1 MGIIHKQRVQMDIQ
15 TEFIHSHV
23 FSLFNYNVIEA
34 IFVGISVLINLAGI
48 MFDSP
53 YLGKEDDGS
62 PNRAASTLAYI
73 TVGTIMTSILYFFII
88 FANEIMSVSKKKAM
102 KGQILWHRVKRQYM
116 NKILHMAKET
126 DHGHQLL
133 KGKSKFTNSHNM
145 VAIQKMREANGTLG
159 TMAAFGKSKI
169 KAAPRLPG
177 QSDNVK
183 VMPRNQPP
191 PNNVGSPVF
200 APPLSPN
207 NIKSWEAPGTLDNK
221 LETVPSK
228 MPPFELGESTPRG
241 SPPSKGM
248 LPQSAPPSRGPPGT
262 LPRGAPP
269 GARGSPPPR
278 GMLPR
283 GSPPPRGMLPRGS
296 PPPRGPP
303 PRGMLPRGSPPSRD
317 PPRGLLPRG
326 APPSRGPPPPRGNYD
341 NTMRQMK
348 AMNRAVT
355 IRRKAASRRRASLQ
369 NQGGKESGRQVH
381 L

>member
-1 MGIIHKQRVQMDIQ
+1 
-15 TEFIHSHV
+15 
-23 FSLFNYNVIEA
+23 
-34 IFVGISVLINLAGI
+34 
-48 MFDSP
+48 
-53 YLGKEDDGS
+53 
-62 PNRAASTLAYI
+62 
-73 TVGTIMTSILYFFII
+73 
-88 FANEIMSVSKKKAM
+88 
-102 KGQILWHRVKRQYM
+102 
-116 NKILHMAKET
+116 
-126 DHGHQLL
+126 
-133 KGKSKFTNSHNM
+133 M

-159 TMAAFGKSKI
+159 TMAAFGSKN

-177 QSDNVK
+177 QSNNVK

-283 GSPPPRGMLPRGS
+283 GMLPRGSPPPRGMLPRGS

-303 PRGMLPRGSPPSRD
+303 PRGMLPRGSPPPRGPPPRGMLPRGSPPPRGPPPRGMLPRGGPPSRD

>member
-1 MGIIHKQRVQMDIQ
+1 
-15 TEFIHSHV
+15 
-23 FSLFNYNVIEA
+23 
-34 IFVGISVLINLAGI
+34 
-48 MFDSP
+48 
-53 YLGKEDDGS
+53 
-62 PNRAASTLAYI
+62 
-73 TVGTIMTSILYFFII
+73 
-88 FANEIMSVSKKKAM
+88 
-102 KGQILWHRVKRQYM
+102 
-116 NKILHMAKET
+116 
-126 DHGHQLL
+126 
-133 KGKSKFTNSHNM
+133 
-145 VAIQKMREANGTLG
+145 MREANGTLG
-159 TMAAFGKSKI
+159 TMAAFEKSKI
-169 KAAPRLPG
+169 KAVPRLPG
-177 QSDNVK
+177 QSNNVK

-221 LETVPSK
+221 LETVPSQ

-248 LPQSAPPSRGPPGT
+248 LP
-262 LPRGAPP
+262 RGAPP
-269 GARGSPPPR
+269 GARGSPPPRGMLPR

-296 PPPRGPP
+296 PPP
-303 PRGMLPRGSPPSRD
+303 RD

>member
-1 MGIIHKQRVQMDIQ
+1 
-15 TEFIHSHV
+15 
-23 FSLFNYNVIEA
+23 
-34 IFVGISVLINLAGI
+34 
-48 MFDSP
+48 
-53 YLGKEDDGS
+53 
-62 PNRAASTLAYI
+62 
-73 TVGTIMTSILYFFII
+73 
-88 FANEIMSVSKKKAM
+88 
-102 KGQILWHRVKRQYM
+102 
-116 NKILHMAKET
+116 
-126 DHGHQLL
+126 
-133 KGKSKFTNSHNM
+133 
-145 VAIQKMREANGTLG
+145 MREANGTLG
-159 TMAAFGKSKI
+159 TMAAFEKSKI
-169 KAAPRLPG
+169 KAVPRLPG
-177 QSDNVK
+177 QSNNVK

-241 SPPSKGM
+241 SPP
-248 LPQSAPPSRGPPGT
+248 
-262 LPRGAPP
+262 PRG
-269 GARGSPPPR
+269 
-278 GMLPR
+278 
-283 GSPPPRGMLPRGS
+283 PPPRGMLPRGS

-303 PRGMLPRGSPPSRD
+303 PRGMLPRGGPPSRD

>member
-1 MGIIHKQRVQMDIQ
+1 
-15 TEFIHSHV
+15 
-23 FSLFNYNVIEA
+23 
-34 IFVGISVLINLAGI
+34 
-48 MFDSP
+48 
-53 YLGKEDDGS
+53 
-62 PNRAASTLAYI
+62 
-73 TVGTIMTSILYFFII
+73 
-88 FANEIMSVSKKKAM
+88 
-102 KGQILWHRVKRQYM
+102 
-116 NKILHMAKET
+116 
-126 DHGHQLL
+126 
-133 KGKSKFTNSHNM
+133 
-145 VAIQKMREANGTLG
+145 MREANGTLG
-159 TMAAFGKSKI
+159 TMTAFGNSKN

-177 QSDNVK
+177 QSNNVK

-221 LETVPSK
+221 LETVPSQ

-283 GSPPPRGMLPRGS
+283 GMLPRGSPPPRGMPPRGMLPRGS

-303 PRGMLPRGSPPSRD
+303 PRGMLPRGGPPSRD

-326 APPSRGPPPPRGNYD
+326 APPSRGPPPPRGN
-341 NTMRQMK
+341 
-348 AMNRAVT
+348 
-355 IRRKAASRRRASLQ
+355 IPL
-369 NQGGKESGRQVH
+369 
-381 L
+381 

>member
-1 MGIIHKQRVQMDIQ
+1 
-15 TEFIHSHV
+15 
-23 FSLFNYNVIEA
+23 
-34 IFVGISVLINLAGI
+34 
-48 MFDSP
+48 
-53 YLGKEDDGS
+53 
-62 PNRAASTLAYI
+62 
-73 TVGTIMTSILYFFII
+73 
-88 FANEIMSVSKKKAM
+88 
-102 KGQILWHRVKRQYM
+102 
-116 NKILHMAKET
+116 
-126 DHGHQLL
+126 
-133 KGKSKFTNSHNM
+133 
-145 VAIQKMREANGTLG
+145 MREANGTLG
-159 TMAAFGKSKI
+159 TMTAFGNSKN

-177 QSDNVK
+177 QSNNVK

-221 LETVPSK
+221 LETVPSQ

-283 GSPPPRGMLPRGS
+283 GMLPRG
-296 PPPRGPP
+296 G
-303 PRGMLPRGSPPSRD
+303 PPSRD

-369 NQGGKESGRQVH
+369 NQ
-381 L
+381 

>member
-1 MGIIHKQRVQMDIQ
+1 
-15 TEFIHSHV
+15 
-23 FSLFNYNVIEA
+23 
-34 IFVGISVLINLAGI
+34 
-48 MFDSP
+48 
-53 YLGKEDDGS
+53 
-62 PNRAASTLAYI
+62 
-73 TVGTIMTSILYFFII
+73 
-88 FANEIMSVSKKKAM
+88 
-102 KGQILWHRVKRQYM
+102 
-116 NKILHMAKET
+116 
-126 DHGHQLL
+126 
-133 KGKSKFTNSHNM
+133 
-145 VAIQKMREANGTLG
+145 MREANGTLG
-159 TMAAFGKSKI
+159 TMAAFEKSKI
-169 KAAPRLPG
+169 KAVPRLPG
-177 QSDNVK
+177 QSNNVK

-248 LPQSAPPSRGPPGT
+248 LPQSAPPSRGPP
-262 LPRGAPP
+262 
-269 GARGSPPPR
+269 
-278 GMLPR
+278 
-283 GSPPPRGMLPRGS
+283 
-296 PPPRGPP
+296 
-303 PRGMLPRGSPPSRD
+303 
-317 PPRGLLPRG
+317 
-326 APPSRGPPPPRGNYD
+326 PPRGNYD

>member
-1 MGIIHKQRVQMDIQ
+1 
-15 TEFIHSHV
+15 
-23 FSLFNYNVIEA
+23 
-34 IFVGISVLINLAGI
+34 
-48 MFDSP
+48 
-53 YLGKEDDGS
+53 
-62 PNRAASTLAYI
+62 
-73 TVGTIMTSILYFFII
+73 
-88 FANEIMSVSKKKAM
+88 
-102 KGQILWHRVKRQYM
+102 
-116 NKILHMAKET
+116 
-126 DHGHQLL
+126 
-133 KGKSKFTNSHNM
+133 
-145 VAIQKMREANGTLG
+145 MREANGTLG
-159 TMAAFGKSKI
+159 TMTAFGNSKN

-177 QSDNVK
+177 QSNNVK

-241 SPPSKGM
+241 GPPSKGM

-283 GSPPPRGMLPRGS
+283 GSPPPRGPPPRGMLPRGS
-296 PPPRGPP
+296 PPPRG
-303 PRGMLPRGSPPSRD
+303 GPPSRD

-355 IRRKAASRRRASLQ
+355 ILRKAASRRRASLQ